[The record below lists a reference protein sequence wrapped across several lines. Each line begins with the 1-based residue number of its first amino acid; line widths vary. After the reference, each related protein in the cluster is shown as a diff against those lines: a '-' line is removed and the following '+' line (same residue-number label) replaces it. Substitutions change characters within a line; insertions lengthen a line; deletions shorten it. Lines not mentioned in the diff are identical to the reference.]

1 MRRFGV
7 VVGALALL
15 TGRLFAAS
23 QSGAAQSFEAQAP
36 RSPEPRPRTPRGEGP
51 AIPTDWQKIPKKPLR
66 EFKPAQP
73 TRIELPNGLVVFLQ
87 EDHELPVVSGM
98 ARIRGGSRDEAAE
111 KVGLVS
117 LYGQTWRT
125 GGTKDKTGDELDD
138 FLEARAAKVET
149 GGGLDSTFISFNC
162 LKANFDEVFPV
173 FSQLLLAPAFRKD
186 KLELAKNLVNTAIA
200 RRNDEPTGIASRE
213 ARKIGYGAS
222 SPYART
228 AEYSTIAAVDR
239 DDLVNWQKTY
249 AHPNNVI
256 LGLVGDFDAT
266 VMDAAIRKAFEGWAK
281 GLAAPKRSDTFAD
294 PKPGVYYVAKDDI
307 TQSGIRMVHLGT
319 LRNSPDFFALEVM
332 NEMFGGGFSARLMT
346 NIRSKKGLAYSITG
360 GVGMSFD
367 YPGLFQVLMGTK
379 SESTAAA
386 IEALYTEVDN
396 LTKAPPTADEIRKAK
411 DSILN
416 SFIFRFDSREKVLY
430 EKMLYE
436 FYGYP
441 LNFLEGYQAGIEKIG
456 VADVFEA
463 AKRHVHRD
471 KIALLVVGKAADFDK
486 PLSTFGPVTNVDI
499 AIPEL
504 GSGKKAADAKA
515 PAASDDAGKALFAKV
530 VQSFGGSEKIRTV
543 KAILQKATITLPA
556 GMGGGNVAMSN
567 EALTV
572 FPDRMRQHMET
583 PMGAA
588 TLVVSPQAAFLSN
601 TQGVTDMPSSQKEA
615 ALKDLKLHP
624 FLVIAQADDPKLHVR
639 AGGSQ
644 RVGDVE
650 GQVLQIELDGNEAQW
665 VIDPVSGRL
674 LRTISRAGGAPADQI
689 SDFLDW
695 REVGG
700 IPFSYKRVMRRG
712 EQDAGSLQVDEIV
725 VNPPVDDRLF
735 KKPEPKKP

>member
-1 MRRFGV
+1 MRR
-7 VVGALALL
+7 AALL
-15 TGRLFAAS
+15 TGVGATVVLCGGMRLF
-23 QSGAAQSFEAQAP
+23 GAQTSAP
-36 RSPEPRPRTPRGEGP
+36 RLRETPRP
-51 AIPTDWQKIPKKPLR
+51 AIPNDWQKIPKKPLR

-125 GGTKDKTGDELDD
+125 GGTKEKTGDELDD

-162 LKANFDEVFPV
+162 LKANFDEVFPA
-173 FSQLLLAPAFRKD
+173 FSRLLLAPEFRKD
-186 KLELAKNLVNTAIA
+186 KLELAKNLANTAIS
-200 RRNDEPTGIASRE
+200 RRNDEPMGIASRE

-239 DDLVNWQKTY
+239 DDLVNWHKTY
-249 AHPNNVI
+249 AHPNNMI
-256 LGLVGDFDAT
+256 LGLVGDFDAAAMQ
-266 VMDAAIRKAFEGWAK
+266 VAIRKAFEGWAK
-281 GLAAPKRSDTFAD
+281 GPTAPKRNDTFAD
-294 PKPGVYYVAKDDI
+294 PKPGVYYVAKDDV

-319 LRNSPDFFALEVM
+319 QRNSPDFFALEVM

-346 NIRSKKGLAYSITG
+346 NVRSKKGLAYSVTG

-441 LNFLEGYQAGIEKIG
+441 LNFLEGYQAGIEK
-456 VADVFEA
+456 VTAPDVFEA
-463 AKRHVHRD
+463 AKKYVHRD
-471 KIALLVVGKAADFDK
+471 RIALLVVGKSADFDK

-499 AIPEL
+499 TIPEL
-504 GSGKKAADAKA
+504 GSGKEADAKA
-515 PAASDDAGKALFAKV
+515 PAASDDAAKALFAKV
-530 VQSFGGSEKIRTV
+530 VQSFGGSEKIRAV
-543 KAILQKATITLPA
+543 KAILQKATITLAA
-556 GMGGGNVAMSN
+556 GMGGGNVTMSS

-572 FPDRMRQHMET
+572 SPDRMRQHMET
-583 PMGAA
+583 PMGGA
-588 TLVVSPQAAFLSN
+588 TVVVSPQAAFLAN

-624 FLVIAQADDPKLHVR
+624 FPVIAQADDPKLRVR

-644 RVGDVE
+644 KVGDIE
-650 GQVLQIELDGNEAQW
+650 GEVLQIELDGNEAQW
-665 VIDPVSGRL
+665 VIDPASGRL
-674 LRTISRAGGAPADQI
+674 LRTISRPDGAPVDQI

-725 VNPPVDDRLF
+725 VNPPIDDRLF
-735 KKPEPKKP
+735 QKPEPKK